1 MVNAHATTEYPVS
14 FTRIVL
20 VLAIAK
26 THLDLGFN
34 SKRYY
39 YDTYPPPRA
48 IPHVRSAANEFVSI
62 IPQHVSIHHAGKHIH
77 IPFATHTTATYDL
90 DVFA

>member
-1 MVNAHATTEYPVS
+1 MVNAHETTEYPVS

-20 VLAIAK
+20 VLAMPKHTLTLVSTRSATI
-26 THLDLGFN
+26 TIPN
-34 SKRYY
+34 
-39 YDTYPPPRA
+39 PPHA

-62 IPQHVSIHHAGKHIH
+62 IPQHVSIHHAGKHIQ
-77 IPFATHTTATYDL
+77 IPFATHTTATYHL